1 MKLSLGL
8 TDALQGPYLARDC
21 VRASL
26 EIRGP
31 AFQKSPRIS
40 AKLAGA
46 LMVSYP
52 TQINAASPGQVTNV
66 LFEQSKTIDYRDLQ
80 WSEDASTGESI
91 YTTPVE
97 FQFPAGACYCD
108 KSKKC
113 QLPPTMDVAEQGMRV
128 KVKYTLTVSVGR
140 SVLGPMTKSK
150 SVAMEVPFSC
160 NPSTS
165 KLPRSTFVLSVPMA
179 EKPGQQ
185 LAQLRSAA
193 EDQERPDGS
202 CPSYNPKSAPCIK
215 LEFIFSQPA
224 VLIRGQPTPVRIVVH
239 TPTDLIEAGNVY
251 LRHISMDLKSSVT
264 TSTGALPKTVTQRNR
279 GLSMAGAVKIDS
291 ELFELDSGAWGNFF
305 VLNTKPTTE
314 SCVLK
319 LGHVMEMVAGIS
331 IGLGNDIKY
340 AGAAYEVIVM
350 EPPPAYESTTKS
362 ECVSNG
368 E

>member
-8 TDALQGPYLARDC
+8 TDALKGPFLARDF

-46 LMVSYP
+46 MVVSYP
-52 TQINAASPGQVTNV
+52 TQINAASPGQITNV
-66 LFEQSKTIDYRDLQ
+66 LFEQSKAIEYGDLQ
-80 WSEDASTGESI
+80 CKEDPSTGESI

-97 FQFPAGACYCD
+97 FQFPAGDCHCG
-108 KSKKC
+108 KTKKC
-113 QLPPTMDVAEQGMRV
+113 QLPPTMDVVEHGMRV
-128 KVKYTLTVSVGR
+128 RVKYTLSVTVGR

-150 SVAMEVPFSC
+150 SVAMEIPFSC
-160 NPSTS
+160 NPSVS
-165 KLPRSTFVLSVPMA
+165 KLPRSTFVLSVPIVQ
-179 EKPGQQ
+179 KPGQI
-185 LAQLRSAA
+185 AQLHNST
-193 EDQERPDGS
+193 EDQERADGS
-202 CPSYNPKSAPCIK
+202 CPSYNPKSAPSIK
-215 LEFIFSQPA
+215 IEVILPQPA
-224 VLIRGQPTPVRIVVH
+224 VLIRGQPTPVRIVIH
-239 TPTDLIEAGNVY
+239 TPTDLIEAGDVY
-251 LRHISMDLKSSVT
+251 LRNISMDLKSSVT
-264 TSTGALPKTVTQRNR
+264 TSTGALPRTITQRNR

-291 ELFELDSGAWGNFF
+291 ELFELDTGAWGNFF

-319 LGHVMEMVAGIS
+319 LGHVMEIVAGIS
-331 IGLGNDIKY
+331 IGLGSDVKY

-350 EPPPAYESTTKS
+350 EPPPAYELTTKS
-362 ECVSNG
+362 DCISNG